1 MIAKRIEV
9 QPQNDKYGQLG
20 KYIADANH
28 AGEKLL
34 VAWHAGC
41 QSETYETAMLEIQ
54 ATQAMNTRY
63 KGEKTYHLVVSFRP
77 EDETKLTPEAFQDIE
92 KVMAE
97 ALGLG
102 EHQRLCGVHQ
112 NTNNLHLHI
121 AYNMIDPERF
131 TKKEPYRDFYKL
143 SEACR
148 VLEAKYGLV
157 TDNGISKDRK
167 EAQIGQ
173 RAASMEAQSGEQ
185 SFQSYALERKET
197 ILNALEQS
205 ISWQDFH
212 AVLAEQGMVIKPHG
226 NGLAVVNMQGKGAIK
241 ASALSRSLS
250 KKSLEDR
257 YGAYIAP
264 AEGTASGQY
273 HRKPLQRKTPA
284 CEKLYAEYQKLL
296 EQRKTRL
303 DAARNHDKMNLQSIK
318 DRYHGEQQGLVMRIL
333 PRTTKTRL
341 RQILKVKEQQAM
353 EEVRSAGQARLKE
366 IRDAYPFHNWN
377 GYLKDQAEKGNEA
390 ALAVL
395 RSRKA
400 QVEPVERSKQEAYHE
415 ARRGVK
421 RCALEK
427 ELRIATSSIGRKQRT
442 GLLAIT
448 RMEQLT
454 AQEILLRAG
463 GMGDQ
468 TLLFSGVQ
476 HTIDNNGIVLFK
488 LINGGIIRDTGTKV
502 HFSYDEATRKAAL
515 IYGQMRFGK
524 GIELN
529 GNTIKRKSYGIHERH
544 PAGDHKPRLA
554 VIKQICRNGLRTLS
568 ELSVVRFGKRA
579 KMLLSSHACPDLE
592 R

>member
-1 MIAKRIEV
+1 MIAKRIEIR
-9 QPQNDKYGQLG
+9 PQNDKYGQLG

-41 QSETYETAMLEIQ
+41 LSETYETALLEIQ
-54 ATQAMNTRY
+54 ATQAMNTRC

-77 EDETKLTPEAFQDIE
+77 EDEAKLTPEAFQDIE
-92 KVMAE
+92 KIMAE

-148 VLEAKYGLV
+148 ALEAKYGLIA
-157 TDNGISKDRK
+157 DNGISKDRK

-205 ISWQDFH
+205 TSWREFH

-226 NGLAVVNMQGKGAIK
+226 NGLAVMNIKGKGAIK
-241 ASALSRSLS
+241 ASTLFRSLS

-257 YGAYIAP
+257 YGAYITP
-264 AEGTASGQY
+264 TEGTTSSQY
-273 HRKPLQRKTPA
+273 HRKPLQPKTPA
-284 CEKLYAEYQKLL
+284 REKLHAEYQKLL
-296 EQRKTRL
+296 QKRQTRL
-303 DAARNHDKMNLQSIK
+303 DAARTHNNMRLQSIK
-318 DRYHGEQQGLVMRIL
+318 DRYHGEYQTLTMRIL

-341 RQILKVKEQQAM
+341 RQILKVKEQQAV
-353 EEVRSAGQARLKE
+353 EAIRAAGQARLKE
-366 IRDAYPFHNWN
+366 IRAAYPFHNWN
-377 GYLKDQAEKGNEA
+377 GYLKNQAEKGNEA

-395 RSRKA
+395 RSRKP
-400 QVEPVERSKQEAYHE
+400 QGEPVEGTNQEVYYE

-421 RCALEK
+421 RSALEQ
-427 ELRIATSSIGRKQRT
+427 ELRIATSSLGRKQRT
-442 GLLAIT
+442 GLLAVS
-448 RMEQLT
+448 RMEQLA
-454 AQEILLRAG
+454 AQEILQRAA

-468 TLLFSGVQ
+468 ALLFSGVQ

-488 LINGGIIRDTGTKV
+488 LINGGTIRDTGKKV
-502 HFSYDEATRKAAL
+502 HFSYDKATRKAAL
-515 IYGQMRFGK
+515 IYGQLRFGK
-524 GIELN
+524 GIELI
-529 GNTIKRKSYGIHERH
+529 GNTIKRKPYGKQDRH
-544 PAGDHKPRLA
+544 GAGDHKPRLA
-554 VIKQICRNGLRTLS
+554 VIQQICRNGLCMLS
-568 ELSVVRFGKRA
+568 ELNVVRFGKRA
-579 KMLLSSHACPDLE
+579 KMLLSSHACPDLD